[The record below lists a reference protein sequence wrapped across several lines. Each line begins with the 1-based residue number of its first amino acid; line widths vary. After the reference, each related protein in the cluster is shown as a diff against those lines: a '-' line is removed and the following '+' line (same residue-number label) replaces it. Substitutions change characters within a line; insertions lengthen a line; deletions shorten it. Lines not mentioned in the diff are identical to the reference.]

1 MREST
6 YEVAFTEF
14 IYTHMQKIK
23 IKMQHS
29 QIFQNK
35 LCALLQFAVVVLLSN
50 TRGQS
55 RAYMIVAA
63 LRFDITD
70 QS

>member
-1 MREST
+1 MRESR

-14 IYTHMQKIK
+14 IYTHAKK
-23 IKMQHS
+23 KKMQHS

-35 LCALLQFAVVVLLSN
+35 LCALLQFAVVLLSN

-55 RAYMIVAA
+55 RAYMIVSA

>member
-1 MREST
+1 MQKKNA
-6 YEVAFTEF
+6 AFTN
-14 IYTHMQKIK
+14 I
-23 IKMQHS
+23 S
-29 QIFQNK
+29 NK

-55 RAYMIVAA
+55 RAYMIVSA

>member
-1 MREST
+1 
-6 YEVAFTEF
+6 
-14 IYTHMQKIK
+14 
-23 IKMQHS
+23 MQHS

-55 RAYMIVAA
+55 RAYMIAAA

>member
-1 MREST
+1 MRESR

-14 IYTHMQKIK
+14 IYTHAKKNAAFTNI
-23 IKMQHS
+23 S
-29 QIFQNK
+29 NK

-55 RAYMIVAA
+55 RAYMIVSA

>member
-1 MREST
+1 MRESR

-14 IYTHMQKIK
+14 IYTHAK
-23 IKMQHS
+23 KMQHS

-35 LCALLQFAVVVLLSN
+35 LCALLQFTVVVLLSN

-55 RAYMIVAA
+55 RAYMIVSA

>member
-1 MREST
+1 MRESR

-14 IYTHMQKIK
+14 IYTHGKK
-23 IKMQHS
+23 KMQHS

-35 LCALLQFAVVVLLSN
+35 LCALLQFAVVLLSN

-55 RAYMIVAA
+55 RAYMIVSA

>member
-14 IYTHMQKIK
+14 IYTHAKK
-23 IKMQHS
+23 NKMQHS

>member
-1 MREST
+1 
-6 YEVAFTEF
+6 
-14 IYTHMQKIK
+14 
-23 IKMQHS
+23 MQHS

-55 RAYMIVAA
+55 RAYMIVSA

>member
-1 MREST
+1 MRESR

-14 IYTHMQKIK
+14 IYIHMQK
-23 IKMQHS
+23 KMQHS

-55 RAYMIVAA
+55 RAYMIVSA

>member
-1 MREST
+1 
-6 YEVAFTEF
+6 
-14 IYTHMQKIK
+14 
-23 IKMQHS
+23 MQHS

-35 LCALLQFAVVVLLSN
+35 LCALLQFAVVVVLLSN

-55 RAYMIVAA
+55 RAYMIVSA